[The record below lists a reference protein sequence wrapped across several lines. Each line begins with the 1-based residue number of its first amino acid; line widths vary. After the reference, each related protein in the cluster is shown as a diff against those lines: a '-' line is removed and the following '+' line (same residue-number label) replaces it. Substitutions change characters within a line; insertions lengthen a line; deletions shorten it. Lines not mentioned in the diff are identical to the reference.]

1 MVYVI
6 FETPG
11 GPPPRLCCGPYL
23 FVRVAQGQLFVTELR
38 GDRADPLCLA
48 VQDADG
54 WHVRGGPGAF
64 TRSWESV
71 RFSDSPEKE

>member
-1 MVYVI
+1 VVYVI

-23 FVRVAQGQLFVTELR
+23 AVQVTQGQLFVNELR

-48 VQDADG
+48 VQAADG
-54 WHVRGGPGAF
+54 WHVREGPGAF